1 MLKEVDIIGERWILH
16 AHRAL
21 FWPARNCLVVSDLH
35 LGKAAHLRKGG
46 LAIPEGQ
53 DDQTLKRL
61 TGLLDLFRPQRLLVL
76 GDLFHSSHN
85 LAWPGF
91 ETWAKAQPCTV
102 ELVPG
107 NHDVLDPV
115 RYHDAGIIVHD
126 VVLELSPFVLT
137 HDGGSSTRIG
147 TISGHV
153 HPGIVLS
160 GQGRQR
166 IRVPAFLISEQRV
179 LLPAFGTSTGLYPV
193 KPRSNDRVFAC
204 TGKEVMEVTGLF
216 APRAAARH

>member
-1 MLKEVDIIGERWILH
+1 MLKEVDLLGERWMLH

-21 FWPARNCLVVSDLH
+21 FWPARSCLVVSDLH

-46 LAIPEGQ
+46 LAIPEGH

-61 TGLLDLFRPQRLLVL
+61 TALLDLFKPQRLLVL

-85 LAWPGF
+85 HAWPGF
-91 ETWAKAQPCTV
+91 VTWAQAQHCAV

-107 NHDVLDPV
+107 NHDVLDPS
-115 RYHDAGIIVHD
+115 RYLDAGIIVHD
-126 VVLELSPFVLT
+126 EVLELTPFVLT
-137 HDGGSSTRIG
+137 HDGGSSTRNG

-153 HPGIVLS
+153 HPGIILS

-166 IRVPAFLISEQRV
+166 IRVPAFLISEQRL
-179 LLPAFGTSTGLYPV
+179 LLPAFGTSTGLHPV
-193 KPRSNDRVFAC
+193 DPQPNDRVFAC

-216 APRAAARH
+216 AARATAGH